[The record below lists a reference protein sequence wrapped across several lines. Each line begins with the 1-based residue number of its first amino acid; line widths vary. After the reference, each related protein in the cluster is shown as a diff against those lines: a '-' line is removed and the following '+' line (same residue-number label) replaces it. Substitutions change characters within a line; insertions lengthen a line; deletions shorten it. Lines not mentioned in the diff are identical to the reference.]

1 MIGIF
6 CGREGEMGLS
16 CRQLPVR
23 GAGIVVALLLALA
36 VFAAPA
42 GATPPGANGKIA
54 FSRFNG
60 VVDLGIYTINPD
72 GTGETFVSGT
82 GDNNATC
89 SLLVL
94 DCHGPGFDPAWSPD
108 GTTIAFDREEDAYHR
123 TPVPFGATKIWSVP
137 ATGGG
142 GSPLVC
148 EDLYPFSNYQCLDDQ
163 LQPAYS
169 PDGTRIAYASN
180 ECVGNLNSI
189 DPCSEGGSFSIWV
202 MPSAGTG
209 CTPPPG
215 GWLTWADTPCGAEAD
230 LSGGLSPPPSFA
242 PAWSPDGTRIAYMN
256 SGAVWVMN
264 ADGSNQHQ
272 LVQSPAVNPD
282 WSPDGQEIVYSDFFN
297 LFIYHLSDGSATQVT
312 FGFSV
317 QDDQPVFS
325 PDSTEIAFERKDF
338 SLGPSHF
345 QICTVHVDGSNLQ
358 RVTNSMPADDY
369 SPSWQPVPLGQAA
382 PATAAPSPCGPT
394 APAGTIVI
402 SKATAP
408 NPDPSSTTFQF
419 TEGGGL
425 SGSFGLKNGESQT
438 IADVPA
444 GSGYSITETALS
456 GWDQTGA
463 TCSHGTPANIAVSPG
478 ETVTCTFTN
487 TQRGMAKVLK
497 TVSGSPLTA
506 LLPSNQQSF
515 TFQLRSG
522 ASTTSAGTLV
532 AQQTATA
539 ANGGVFTF
547 GAKLVAGGT
556 YQLCEVVMPGW
567 RTTLAPAPFVLYDPS
582 GDNSTLCANFSVSPG
597 ETKSIAVDNRPPP
610 GGLARTIGFWKNW
623 ASCASSSGNQKPVL
637 DQTLAAADPAGIP
650 IGMLTLHAGDCLKAV
665 RLLNKSTIDTGK
677 KMSSDPAFNLAAQL
691 LAAKLNIK
699 AGALTCP
706 SATSA
711 ISDAQAL
718 LVAVH
723 FTGINHDKLSQ
734 VQTTQANSLATT
746 LDHFNNNLL
755 C

>member
-1 MIGIF
+1 
-6 CGREGEMGLS
+6 MGLS
-16 CRQLPVR
+16 CWQLPVR

-36 VFAAPA
+36 VFAGPA
-42 GATPPGANGKIA
+42 GATPLGANGKIA
-54 FSRFNG
+54 FYRVING
-60 VVDLGIYTINPD
+60 VTDLGIYTINPD
-72 GTGETFVSGT
+72 GTGEMFVSGT
-82 GDNNATC
+82 GDNSATC
-89 SLLVL
+89 SFVAF
-94 DCHGPGFDPAWSPD
+94 DCHSPGFDPAWSPA
-108 GTTIAFDREEDAYHR
+108 GTTIAFDRAEAGYHR
-123 TPVPFGATKIWSVP
+123 NPQGCCGVQKIWSVP

-142 GSPLVC
+142 DKPLVC
-148 EDLYPFSNYQCLDDQ
+148 EDRYPFSNYQCLDNEF
-163 LQPAYS
+163 QPAFS
-169 PDGTRIAYASN
+169 PDGKQIAYASD
-180 ECVGNLNSI
+180 ECVGNPNSV
-189 DPCSEGGSFSIWV
+189 DPCTEGGSFSIWV
-202 MPSAGTG
+202 MPAAGTG
-209 CTPPPG
+209 CTPPSPA
-215 GWLTWADTPCGAEAD
+215 GWSDWVDTPCGAEAD
-230 LSGGLSPPPSFA
+230 LSGGLNPPPSFT
-242 PAWSPDGTRIAYMN
+242 PAWSPDGTKIAYTLNN
-256 SGAVWVMN
+256 SAVWVMN

-272 LVQSPAVNPD
+272 LIQAPAFNPD
-282 WSPDGQEIVYSDFFN
+282 WSPDGQEIVYSDGFN

-325 PDSTEIAFERKDF
+325 PDSTEIAFERNDH

-345 QICTVHVDGSNLQ
+345 QICSVHVDGSNLQ
-358 RVTNSMPADDY
+358 RVTNSLPADDF
-369 SPSWQPVPLGQAA
+369 SPSWQPVPLGQAVA
-382 PATAAPSPCGPT
+382 PATAAPAPCGPA
-394 APAGTIVI
+394 APPGTIVI
-402 SKATAP
+402 SKVTAP
-408 NPDPSSTTFQF
+408 TPDPSSTTFQF
-419 TEGGGL
+419 TEGSGL

-444 GSGYSITETALS
+444 GSGYSVTETALS

-497 TVSGSPLTA
+497 TVSGSPVTA
-506 LLPSNQQSF
+506 LLPSAQQSF

-522 ASTTSAGTLV
+522 ASTTNAGMLL
-532 AQQTATA
+532 AQQNATAT
-539 ANGGVFTF
+539 NGGVFTF
-547 GAKLVAGGT
+547 GATLVAGSS
-556 YQLCEVVMPGW
+556 YELCEIVMPGW
-567 RTTLAPAPFVLYDPS
+567 RTSLGPTPFILYNPS

-637 DQTLAAADPAGIP
+637 DQTLAAADPAGIS
-650 IGMLTLHAGDCLKAV
+650 IGVLTLHAGDCLTAV

-691 LAAKLNIK
+691 IATKLNVK
-699 AGALTCP
+699 AGAQTCP

-711 ISDAQAL
+711 ISEAQAL
-718 LVAVH
+718 LAAVH
-723 FTGINHDKLSQ
+723 FDGINHDKLSS
-734 VQTTQANSLATT
+734 VQTTQANSLGTT

>member
-1 MIGIF
+1 
-6 CGREGEMGLS
+6 MGLS
-16 CRQLPVR
+16 CRQLPLR
-23 GAGIVVALLLALA
+23 GAGIVLALLLALA
-36 VFAAPA
+36 VLAAPA

-54 FSRFNG
+54 FYRVING
-60 VVDLGIYTINPD
+60 VTVLGIYTINPD

-82 GDNNATC
+82 GDNSATC
-89 SLLVL
+89 SFL
-94 DCHGPGFDPAWSPD
+94 DCHSPGFDPAWSPD
-108 GTTIAFDREEDAYHR
+108 GTTIAFDRGVAGYHKNPPGCCGGR
-123 TPVPFGATKIWSVP
+123 KIWSVP
-137 ATGGG
+137 ATGGADK
-142 GSPLVC
+142 PLVC
-148 EDLYPFSNYQCLDDQ
+148 EDRYPFSNYQCLGNEF
-163 LQPAYS
+163 QPAFS
-169 PDGTRIAYASN
+169 PDGTQIAYASD
-180 ECVGNLNSI
+180 ECVGNLNSV
-189 DPCSEGGSFSIWV
+189 DPCTEGGSFSIWV

-209 CTPPPG
+209 CTPPSPA
-215 GWLTWADTPCGAEAD
+215 GWSDWVDNPCGAEAD
-230 LSGGLSPPPSFA
+230 LSGGLIPPPSFT
-242 PAWSPDGTRIAYMN
+242 PAWSPDGTRIAYTLN
-256 SGAVWVMN
+256 NNAVWVMN

-272 LVQSPAVNPD
+272 LVQAPSYNPD
-282 WSPDGQEIVYSDFFN
+282 WSPDGQEIVYSDGFN
-297 LFIYHLSDGSATQVT
+297 LFIYHLSDGSATHVT
-312 FGFSV
+312 FGSSV

-358 RVTNSMPADDY
+358 RVTNSLPADDF
-369 SPSWQPVPLGQAA
+369 SPSWQPVPPGQAA
-382 PATAAPSPCGPT
+382 PTAAAPAPCGPT
-394 APAGTIVI
+394 APAGTLVV
-402 SKATAP
+402 SKVTAP
-408 NPDPSSTTFQF
+408 SPDPSSATFQF

-425 SGSFGLKNGESQT
+425 SGGFGLRSGESQT

-487 TQRGMAKVLK
+487 SERGMAKVLK
-497 TVSGSPLTA
+497 TVSGSLLTA

-522 ASTTSAGTLV
+522 ASTTGAGTLV

-582 GDNSTLCANFSVSPG
+582 GDNSTLCANFSVSAG

-610 GGLARTIGFWKNW
+610 GGLGRTIGFWKNW
-623 ASCASSSGNQKPVL
+623 ASCASSNGKQKPVL
-637 DQTLAAADPAGIP
+637 DQTLAAADPTGIS
-650 IGMLTLHAGDCLKAV
+650 IGLLTLHAGDCLKAV
-665 RLLNKSTIDTGK
+665 RLLDKSTIDTGK
-677 KMSSDPAFNLAAQL
+677 KLSSDPAFNLAAQL
-691 LAAKLNIK
+691 LASKLNVK

-711 ISDAQAL
+711 ISEAAAL
-718 LVAVH
+718 LGAVH
-723 FTGINHDKLSQ
+723 FTGINHDKLTPG
-734 VQTTQANSLATT
+734 QTTQANGLATT